1 MMAVAGLSLSL
12 TDGAG
17 HESFATLQTFAESLL
32 RHRRSAASLE
42 KPDLLLPDT
51 IQRRRLL

>member
-1 MMAVAGLSLSL
+1 MMAVAGLSLSF

-17 HESFATLQTFAESLL
+17 PSFATFQTFAESLL